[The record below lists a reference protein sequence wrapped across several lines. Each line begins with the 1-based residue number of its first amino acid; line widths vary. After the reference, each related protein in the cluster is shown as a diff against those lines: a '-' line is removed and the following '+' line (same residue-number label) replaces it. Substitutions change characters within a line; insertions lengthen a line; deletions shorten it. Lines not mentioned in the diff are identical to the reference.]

1 MNYSDLSIVL
11 PCKNEEENLS
21 DVIKDI
27 LREFGTKC
35 EIIVVDNNSIDNSV
49 KIAESFNLS
58 NLRVVRQPIR
68 GYGASIVLGVQSA
81 KNPFV
86 LISDCDG
93 TYHMSDAKRLYL
105 LRNNADIVLGNRI
118 KYGFGMKPLHRFIG
132 VPFLSKLGNL
142 MIGSNIK
149 DWHSGMRIFKREDFL
164 SIE

>member
-58 NLRVVRQPIR
+58 NLRVVRQPIQ
-68 GYGASIVLGVQSA
+68 GYGASVVLG
-81 KNPFV
+81 
-86 LISDCDG
+86 
-93 TYHMSDAKRLYL
+93 
-105 LRNNADIVLGNRI
+105 
-118 KYGFGMKPLHRFIG
+118 
-132 VPFLSKLGNL
+132 
-142 MIGSNIK
+142 
-149 DWHSGMRIFKREDFL
+149 E
-164 SIE
+164 